1 MITDKRLR
9 ELIELAEIAIV
20 QYGEEHET
28 MAGVKGSVR
37 LSEDY
42 QIYQELLTLREQA
55 EVYKGAKQFIDELQ
69 EQNKALIEDAER
81 LAELLSI
88 DIPPATEYEKK
99 VARDVGDKYGYG
111 AIMSALSNV
120 WHIEKEH
127 GENGAITIGHCY
139 GTIKKV
145 LQQHNDLMQEIG
157 CSPK

>member
-1 MITDKRLR
+1 MSTGDRLITCEACGQTYYVQVGHKCGCGVYTKPYYKDG
-9 ELIELAEIAIV
+9 LASTV
-20 QYGEEHET
+20 DET
-28 MAGVKGSVR
+28 
-37 LSEDY
+37 E
-42 QIYQELLTLREQA
+42 TLRQ
-55 EVYKGAKQFIDELQ
+55 
-69 EQNKALIEDAER
+69 QNKALIEDAER

-157 CSPK
+157 CSQK

>member
-1 MITDKRLR
+1 MIDDKRLQQLIDKLDKGDSSIFQSYNQVLFYLR
-9 ELIELAEIAIV
+9 ELQSLRIDNERNIKAITDADTEI
-20 QYGEEHET
+20 H
-28 MAGVKGSVR
+28 
-37 LSEDY
+37 
-42 QIYQELLTLREQA
+42 
-55 EVYKGAKQFIDELQ
+55 ELQ

-157 CSPK
+157 CSQK